1 MSHEKFSLKWHDFE
15 RNVSNCFVQLRQVT
29 RLSDVT
35 LVGNDHHQVSAHK
48 LVLSASSDI
57 FKEIFQI
64 NGSSNLVLYL
74 DSVDSTE
81 INLILDYIY
90 LGEVMVSQEQ
100 LERFLKAANKFKL
113 NGVELTDKE
122 YTVPDDVS
130 TKLQGNEEDKLK
142 NEPNQYDTDS
152 YAEIEEGPSS
162 KKFSETKL
170 SLSTNQLINSAKHDV
185 ENKFLELIVKED
197 NTFRCTVCNKCVKHR
212 NGMRRHLESHLSG
225 LSFECH
231 FCGKSFRSSTSLF
244 RHNSR
249 YHFTI
254 LKQYPKDAQTVLP
267 LS

>member
-100 LERFLKAANKFKL
+100 LEYSVGPNTKFRPNTEYIQDLKIHRI
-113 NGVELTDKE
+113 
-122 YTVPDDVS
+122 
-130 TKLQGNEEDKLK
+130 
-142 NEPNQYDTDS
+142 PN
-152 YAEIEEGPSS
+152 IFG
-162 KKFSETKL
+162 F
-170 SLSTNQLINSAKHDV
+170 
-185 ENKFLELIVKED
+185 
-197 NTFRCTVCNKCVKHR
+197 
-212 NGMRRHLESHLSG
+212 
-225 LSFECH
+225 
-231 FCGKSFRSSTSLF
+231 
-244 RHNSR
+244 
-249 YHFTI
+249 
-254 LKQYPKDAQTVLP
+254 
-267 LS
+267 